1 MLFVFCSFIF
11 CYSFECYGVCRLRDF
26 RPKVYTDTS
35 SGEKLAIC
43 GLRSAQKAKAAQN
56 APLSL
61 LLFVKI
67 ETLVETINT
76 SAGINELLLTCEE
89 RVAF

>member
-1 MLFVFCSFIF
+1 MHFIF
-11 CYSFECYGVCRLRDF
+11 FYSFECYGICILRDF
-26 RPKVYTDTS
+26 RPNVYTDIS
-35 SGEKLAIC
+35 SGEKLTIS
-43 GLRSAQKAKAAQN
+43 GLRNVQKAKAAQN

-61 LLFVKI
+61 LLFVVKI

>member
-1 MLFVFCSFIF
+1 MYEDAS
-11 CYSFECYGVCRLRDF
+11 GTKLRQAS
-26 RPKVYTDTS
+26 KS
-35 SGEKLAIC
+35 AKIC
-43 GLRSAQKAKAAQN
+43 LHSEYISAVKKAKAAQN
-56 APLSL
+56 APLTL